1 MVQSQVLEE
10 VTSELRPGGGVSRA
24 EAPGRALQVEG
35 TREEN
40 SSGKEGALGYMK
52 TSSQVAWRNVVKTGE
67 GLSGPEHAG
76 LWV

>member
-1 MVQSQVLEE
+1 MVQSQILEE

-52 TSSQVAWRNVVKTGE
+52 TSSQVAWLECGE
-67 GLSGPEHAG
+67 DGGGALRT
-76 LWV
+76 